1 MWNGCNQKPNGSYR
15 NSFFL
20 SNMEKK
26 GGNCRLLLYK
36 IRLSW
41 DERKRSPVSSCGD
54 VLLSTRGRMGHGSI
68 NDADAAGQHHQKIQ
82 SSSLF
87 FKLMKSKMK
96 FHFFY
101 KKKQVKL
108 LLLFFYPR
116 ETSWL
121 LTHGVRRLEVF
132 WWSELVHGGILILFI
147 WTVTTVVGAL
157 VFSPRKRGTC

>member
-68 NDADAAGQHHQKIQ
+68 NDDDAAGHHHQKIQ

-96 FHFFY
+96 FHFFN
-101 KKKQVKL
+101 KKTGKAPPS
-108 LLLFFYPR
+108 FFLPTWNLVTFNPR
-116 ETSWL
+116 GPKIG
-121 LTHGVRRLEVF
+121 GVLVVRIGPWGNFDPLHLNCDHRR
-132 WWSELVHGGILILFI
+132 
-147 WTVTTVVGAL
+147 
-157 VFSPRKRGTC
+157 RCTCV